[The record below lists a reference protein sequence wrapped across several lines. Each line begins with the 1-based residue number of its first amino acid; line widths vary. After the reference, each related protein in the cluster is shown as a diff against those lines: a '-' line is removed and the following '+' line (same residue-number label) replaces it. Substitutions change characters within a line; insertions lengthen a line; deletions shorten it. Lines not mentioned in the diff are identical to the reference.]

1 MNTEDEKI
9 WEFFDEM
16 AMAQNSEFEKFKSLF
31 LEKIGDDP
39 ISKNFISVVE
49 IKRQKIAEYINGL

>member
-1 MNTEDEKI
+1 MVTEDEKV

-16 AMAQNSEFEKFKSLF
+16 AMAQNAEFEMFKSLF
-31 LEKIGDDP
+31 LKNIGNDP

-49 IKRQKIAEYINGL
+49 IKRQKIAEYLNGL